1 MYLVFGKK
9 NCKFCKIAK
18 ELFQLYNLD
27 FHYKGIDTKSGKIP
41 KYLKELIPDSHNT
54 VPIIFLKNKKKIK
67 FIGGT
72 SDLYFHL
79 NKN

>member
-18 ELFQLYNLD
+18 ELLQIYKLD
-27 FHYKGIDTKSGKIP
+27 YQYKNIDTKSSHIP
-41 KYLKELIPDSHNT
+41 KYLKDFIPDNHNT